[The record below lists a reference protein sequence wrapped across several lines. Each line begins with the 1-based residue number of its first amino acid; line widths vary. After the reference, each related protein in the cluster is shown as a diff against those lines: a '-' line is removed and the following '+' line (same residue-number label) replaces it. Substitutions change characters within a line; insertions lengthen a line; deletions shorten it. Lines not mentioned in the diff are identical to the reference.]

1 MTNEIRQDTGAAKLP
16 AIPVLQT
23 ADKNLNAWAAKV
35 SEWLEVR
42 SGDRGNS
49 QERAVTLREL
59 KEAMAPL
66 TALSDAVAGLSGGD
80 IGNELGPGLT
90 ASAAVDRFAQAIINT
105 RLFKDLVKSLN
116 DPARFDDLPEEIRNE
131 LKRDLIDEARR
142 LGAAIERTE
151 SLIQN
156 NERNMA
162 MVVRQLTAS
171 LRSAH
176 AGIRETS
183 AAWSDGSKAFAVKVE
198 QLAASLDNYYQD
210 GSAGI
215 ARLEEQMTVQADY
228 STGLRAQYTM
238 KVQAGGALAGYGIAA
253 EEVNG
258 KTSSAFIIMAD
269 KFAIVAPSYN
279 AGQMV
284 TPRAQDVVF
293 GVDANG
299 IYLQNNV
306 YIKGNM
312 RLDGTTRVLSDGLR
326 GSVQLGVSA
335 PAWSDTSARQAVWLA
350 LGKTLSA
357 PNNNHLVIGDMVTI
371 TLPNGTAV
379 TRYWNGAAWVNPGV
393 MINGELL
400 VDGSVSARHINTNG
414 LVIRDAKGEVILSS
428 GGMDASWV
436 KNLLADQ
443 VGGLGSLATKDGVT
457 VGDVSGLGG
466 LATQDGVNV
475 SQVSGLGS
483 LATKNGIAAG
493 DVSGLGDLA
502 TKNAVFIGSTVKFPD
517 GSTMQT
523 GDFISRLSKLTPENI
538 STFIQAAAIGRA
550 YIGAAAIGSAQI
562 DTAAVGRAHIGE
574 AAIDMLRI
582 AGGSVTSMGYGG
594 GQVKAGAPGVYD
606 VGELNIWQAP
616 GGTGYVVTFG
626 VNASVAPGVYNPNG
640 PAYDG
645 SIYSSIELV
654 MDNSAVLASFPMNQ
668 AAFNMTGPIQGH
680 GVMSVF
686 VNPAAGLHTL
696 KVRVRLTYKGAHINS
711 VTYNAWTS
719 AMGGYR

>member
-23 ADKNLNAWAAKV
+23 ADKGLNAWAAKV
-35 SEWLEVR
+35 AEWLEVR

-49 QERAVTLREL
+49 QERVVTVREL
-59 KEAMAPL
+59 REAMAPL
-66 TALSDAVAGLSGGD
+66 AALSDAVAGLSGGD
-80 IGNELGPGLT
+80 IGNELGTGLT
-90 ASAAVDRFAQAIINT
+90 ASAAVDRFAQSILNT

-142 LGAAIERTE
+142 LGAAIEKTE

-156 NERNMA
+156 NERSMA

-171 LRSAH
+171 LRNAH
-176 AGIRETS
+176 AGVRETS

-198 QLAASLDNYYQD
+198 QLAASVDNYYKD

-228 STGLRAQYTM
+228 SNGLRAQYTM

-269 KFAIVAPSYN
+269 KFAVVAPSYN
-279 AGQMV
+279 AGQLV

-335 PAWSDTSARQAVWLA
+335 AAWSDTSARQAVWLA

-436 KNLLADQ
+436 KNLLAGQ
-443 VGGLGSLATKDGVT
+443 VG
-457 VGDVSGLGG
+457 GLGG
-466 LATQDGVNV
+466 LATQDGVTV
-475 SQVSGLGS
+475 GQVSGLGS
-483 LATKNGIAAG
+483 LATKNGVTVS
-493 DVSGLGDLA
+493 DVSGLGSLA
-502 TKNAVFIGSTVKFPD
+502 TKNIVSAADITGLGSLATQNYTIIGSTVRMPD
-517 GSTMQT
+517 GSVMGT
-523 GDFISRLSKLTPENI
+523 GDFVSRLSKIEQWNV
-538 STFIQAAAIGRA
+538 STFIASGAIGRA
-550 YIGAAAIGSAQI
+550 YIGKAAIGSAEI
-562 DTAAVGRAHIGE
+562 DVAAVRAIHINDAE
-574 AAIDMLRI
+574 IDELKI
-582 AGGSVTSMGYGG
+582 KGGSVTSMIYGAG
-594 GQVKAGAPGVYD
+594 GATTNSVGTYDLAVIGIEQVT
-606 VGELNIWQAP
+606 
-616 GGTGYVVTFG
+616 GGTGFVVMFG
-626 VNASVAPGVYNPNG
+626 VSGTAAAAVGNPNG
-640 PAYDG
+640 QEFNGSLYANVQLLLDG
-645 SIYSSIELV
+645 SAI
-654 MDNSAVLASFPMNQ
+654 ASFPMNQ
-668 AAFNMTGPIQGH
+668 TNYPSAVPDQRH
-680 GVMSVF
+680 GVRAVF
-686 VNPAAGLHTL
+686 VKPGIGSHQLV
-696 KVRVRLTYKGAHINS
+696 VRVNVTSRGWS
-711 VTYNAWTS
+711 VRDVNYDAWVS
-719 AMGGYR
+719 AVGGKR